1 MLLGR
6 KQRHELRRKLRR
18 LFSEGHVSCYPVSDA
33 GGLGSDM
40 NDFLT
45 MFRNSHEGKADFLTP
60 TNAEFFNGMAASLF
74 RSGFLRLFF
83 LEIGGVRVAAVL
95 GFDYGDSFYLY
106 NSGYDPEYS
115 RLSVGLLLKALCIKE
130 SIARG
135 KKHFDFLRGSEPY
148 KYNMGGRDQP
158 IYRCVLTRN

>member
-1 MLLGR
+1 M
-6 KQRHELRRKLRR
+6 
-18 LFSEGHVSCYPVSDA
+18 D
-33 GGLGSDM
+33 
-40 NDFLT
+40 DFLT

-60 TNAEFFNGMAASLF
+60 TNAEFFKGMAASLS

-83 LEIGGVRVAAVL
+83 LEVGGVRVAAVL

-158 IYRCVLTRN
+158 IYRCVLARN